1 MNLHAIHPELE
12 KKMKELQDLLAATK
26 AAMEGYKKGVTTNKQ
41 EFSKLVILM
50 KPASWME
57 EQLGLF
63 ATDVVA
69 EGTTSVKVAVMIEV
83 FKESFTDEVAVHE
96 MTLQRMRQI
105 LNPDSTAGVKERL
118 EELDGT
124 MGEVRTKATAYEKAL
139 LERQHALA
147 ELVDLIKEFNCL
159 CTEFSHAVDVLEEE
173 LSAPLIANSVQEAQ
187 ALADRF
193 QEETQPAVD
202 AIKQQFKQIHE
213 IGMQLHESPEEEA
226 ASAFSQYDLNS
237 LNAKGGSA
245 VKAIMEYQVC
255 WW

>member
-1 MNLHAIHPELE
+1 
-12 KKMKELQDLLAATK
+12 
-26 AAMEGYKKGVTTNKQ
+26 
-41 EFSKLVILM
+41 
-50 KPASWME
+50 
-57 EQLGLF
+57 
-63 ATDVVA
+63 
-69 EGTTSVKVAVMIEV
+69 
-83 FKESFTDEVAVHE
+83 
-96 MTLQRMRQI
+96 MRQL
-105 LNPDSTAGVKERL
+105 LNPAASSAGVKERL
-118 EELDGT
+118 GELDAQ
-124 MGEVRTKATAYEKAL
+124 MVEVKRKAGDYEKAL
-139 LERQHALA
+139 LERQHQLA

-245 VKAIMEYQVC
+245 VKAIMEYQNRLMGEGGFLETEMKKEKLRKQFADGANLFKQYCEERTTETRGDLGKQLNQTDNNLLSSQLVVFEERLEEC
-255 WW
+255 